1 MSEETTEDV
10 VETTVDEVEV
20 EVNEEVEAA
29 PAPEAEVTVEEPE
42 PEPEK
47 EPEPAPTVPSEDL
60 SLEVAEV
67 ELGREAGNK
76 ETV

>member
-29 PAPEAEVTVEEPE
+29 PAPEAEATVEE